1 MTSQL
6 SLEQRIHMAFPGLAA
21 AYSVDG
27 LLHYRV
33 EKSRIPELTQ
43 FLHEKARGRLAL
55 LFAGECRALS
65 EKCAIQYRFAFASD
79 LPWVLLAIEL
89 AGHDR
94 LFTSITPSVHAAQW

>member
-1 MTSQL
+1 MTNQL
-6 SLEQRIHMAFPGLAA
+6 SLQQRIHMAFPGLAA

-55 LFAGECRALS
+55 R
-65 EKCAIQYRFAFASD
+65 R
-79 LPWVLLAIEL
+79 
-89 AGHDR
+89 
-94 LFTSITPSVHAAQW
+94 